1 MADTRFTQP
10 NAQLTQE
17 SFLADRMDF
26 WGRVTGATVK
36 TAASLF
42 FFCGWLWFCT
52 FWGFGLLHVLALPII
67 VALIAVF
74 L

>member
-36 TAASLF
+36 TRISGNRQERRSSKRGPPLDFDEHAY
-42 FFCGWLWFCT
+42 
-52 FWGFGLLHVLALPII
+52 HNI
-67 VALIAVF
+67 
-74 L
+74 